1 VAQTAKKSGAKLP
14 DDLGEAHALIAELT
28 RQLERT
34 EREKQSLQFKLEKL
48 ARRLFG
54 RSSER
59 GVVIGAQAELP
70 FATCVG
76 EVAADATDET
86 PLEIE
91 IPAHR
96 RTAHR
101 GRRPLPA
108 ELPREVVEI
117 QPPAEELECKGC
129 LGEKEAI
136 GADRTETLE
145 YVPASFFIREY
156 VRPKYA
162 CRRCGDGVVQAML
175 PARPIE
181 KGRPEPGLLAHVVS
195 SKFGDHCPHYRQEQI
210 FARHGI
216 AVTRRTLSEWSG
228 AVADLLTPVARAVFA
243 QILDSRWIQSD
254 DTPIDVADQGRQGQ
268 HRQGHMW
275 VYRGEHGDV
284 GYDFTW
290 KRNREGPQRILE
302 GYRGYLQ
309 ADAAPAYDDIFN
321 EQILEVG
328 CWAHAR
334 RYFKEAVSSAA
345 LEATQVITW
354 VGELYGLE
362 RHAKQHKLD
371 EQARQQL
378 REQRARPVLR
388 RIRDYLREQEKVH
401 LPKSPFGQAIGY
413 AQRNWTALERYVEHG
428 ALEID
433 NNGAERAIKPLV
445 LGRKNW
451 LFIGS
456 EAAAHRNAVL
466 LTLVHT
472 AKAHAID
479 PFVYLRDVIER
490 VSTHPASRIDELTPR
505 RWKALRT
512 TPVA

>member
-1 VAQTAKKSGAKLP
+1 MAQTAKKSGTKLP

-34 EREKQSLQFKLEKL
+34 EREKLSLQFKYEKL

-59 GVVIGAQAELP
+59 GVAIGAQAELP
-70 FATCVG
+70 FAACAGV
-76 EVAADATDET
+76 VAADASDEA
-86 PLEIE
+86 PHEIE
-91 IPAHR
+91 VPAHR
-96 RTAHR
+96 RKAHR

-108 ELPREVVEI
+108 DLPREVVEI
-117 QPPAEELECKGC
+117 QPSAEELACKGC
-129 LGEKEAI
+129 LGAKQAI

-145 YVPASFFIREY
+145 YVPASLFIREY

-162 CRRCGDGVVQAML
+162 CRRCGDGVVQAPL

-181 KGRPEPGLLAHVVS
+181 KGRPEPGLLAYVVS
-195 SKFGDHCPHYRQEQI
+195 AKFGDHLPHYRQEQI
-210 FARHGI
+210 LARHGVE
-216 AVTRRTLSEWSG
+216 VTRRTLAQWSG
-228 AVADLLTPVARAVFA
+228 AVADLLVPVAEAIFA
-243 QILDSRWIQSD
+243 QILASRWIQSD
-254 DTPIDVADQGRQGQ
+254 DTPIEVADGERRYRQGYI
-268 HRQGHMW
+268 W
-275 VYRGEHGDV
+275 TYRGEEGEV

-290 KRNREGPQRILE
+290 KRNREGPQRILKD
-302 GYRGYLQ
+302 YRGYLQ
-309 ADAAPAYDDIFN
+309 ADAAPAFN
-321 EQILEVG
+321 DLYGEAILEVG
-328 CWAHAR
+328 CWAHTR

-345 LEATQVITW
+345 LEATQVLTW
-354 VGELYGLE
+354 IGELYGLE
-362 RHAKQHKLD
+362 RHARQHKLD
-371 EQARQQL
+371 EQARRQL

-388 RIRDYLREQEKVH
+388 RIRDYLREQEKLH

-413 AQRNWTALERYVEHG
+413 AQRNWAALERYTTHG

-466 LTLVHT
+466 LTLVNS
-472 AKAHAID
+472 AKAHGID
-479 PFVYLRDVIER
+479 PFVYLRDLIDR

-505 RWKALRT
+505 RWKALRNSPT
-512 TPVA
+512 A